1 MFKQDAFSRWVPRV
15 IWHYGLAVASVAM
28 ALAVTQSLERYTTL
42 RTPLF
47 FAAILISAWVGGIG
61 PGLLAVGLATL
72 AIGYYFA
79 PPDRMGPESLDL
91 PFLIAFTLLAL
102 LITWISA
109 KRKGME
115 KALKRAHD
123 NLEAKVE
130 ERTADL
136 QRTNKELQT
145 EITERKHAEEELQQA
160 QMELA
165 HVTRLTTLGELTA
178 SIAHEVNQPLAAVSL
193 NANACLRW
201 LGGKTPNLHES
212 HLALER
218 IVREAERANEVIGRI
233 RALAKK
239 TPPRKDR
246 VDINEVLLETIAL
259 TRGELR
265 RNRVELH
272 TQLADGLPRVL
283 ADRIQLQQVILNL
296 IINGIEAMSGVG
308 EGRRELLISSAKH
321 EDGGV
326 LVAVRDSGVGLDSK
340 GPDQL
345 FKPFHTTKPNGM
357 GMGLAISRSI
367 IEAHVG
373 RLWATA
379 NAPRGAS
386 FQFTLPIDGE
396 EWS

>member
-1 MFKQDAFSRWVPRV
+1 MFKSDAFSRRVPRI
-15 IWHYGLAVASVAM
+15 IWHYGLAAASVAM

-72 AIGYYFA
+72 AIGYYFD
-79 PPDRMGPESLDL
+79 PPKRLPPESLDL

-102 LITWISA
+102 VITWISA

-115 KALKRAHD
+115 DALKRAHHE
-123 NLEAKVE
+123 LEAKVE

-160 QMELA
+160 QAELA

-201 LGGKTPNLHES
+201 LGGEAPNLHES
-212 HLALER
+212 HLALQR
-218 IVREAERANEVIGRI
+218 IIKEAERASEVIGRI

-246 VDINEVLLETIAL
+246 VDINEVLLEVIAL
-259 TRGELR
+259 ARSELR
-265 RNRVELH
+265 RNRVELQ
-272 TQLADGLPRVL
+272 TQLADGLPLAL
-283 ADRIQLQQVILNL
+283 ADRVQLQQVILNL
-296 IINGIEAMSGVG
+296 IINGVEAMNGVSG
-308 EGRRELLISSAKH
+308 GRRELLVRSAKH
-321 EDGGV
+321 EDAGM
-326 LVAVRDSGVGLDSK
+326 LVAVRDSGAGLDSASF
-340 GPDQL
+340 DQI
-345 FKPFHTTKPNGM
+345 FNPFYTTKPNGM
-357 GMGLAISRSI
+357 GMGLTISRSI
-367 IEAHVG
+367 IEAHGG

-379 NAPRGAS
+379 NAPRGAI

-396 EWS
+396 E

>member
-1 MFKQDAFSRWVPRV
+1 MFKPDAFSRRVPRV
-15 IWHYGLAVASVAM
+15 VWHYGLAVASVAM

-72 AIGYYFA
+72 AIGYYFD
-79 PPDRMGPESLDL
+79 PPDHMGPKSLDL
-91 PFLIAFTLLAL
+91 PFLIAFTLLGL
-102 LITWISA
+102 LITWMSA

-115 KALKRAHD
+115 EALKRAHD
-123 NLEAKVE
+123 ELEAKVG

-136 QRTNKELQT
+136 QRANKELQS

-160 QMELA
+160 QAELA

-201 LGGKTPNLHES
+201 LGGKAPNLKES
-212 HLALER
+212 QLALQR
-218 IVREAERANEVIGRI
+218 IIREAERASEVIGRI

-246 VDINEVLLETIAL
+246 VDINEVLLEVIAL
-259 TRGELR
+259 ARGELR
-265 RNRVELH
+265 RNHVALH
-272 TQLADGLPRVL
+272 TQLADGLPLVL
-283 ADRIQLQQVILNL
+283 GDRIQLQQVILNL
-296 IINGIEAMSGVG
+296 IINGIEAMNGVS
-308 EGRRELLISSAKH
+308 EGRRELLVRSAKH
-321 EDGGV
+321 EVTGM
-326 LVAVRDSGVGLDSK
+326 LVAVRDSGTGLDAASF
-340 GPDQL
+340 DQI
-345 FKPFHTTKPNGM
+345 FNPFYTTKPNGM

-367 IEAHVG
+367 IEAHGG
-373 RLWATA
+373 RLWATQ
-379 NAPRGAS
+379 NEDEGATI
-386 FQFTLPIDGE
+386 QFTLPLNT
-396 EWS
+396 

>member
-1 MFKQDAFSRWVPRV
+1 MFKSDAFSRRVPRV

-47 FAAILISAWVGGIG
+47 FAAIMISAWVGGIG

-72 AIGYYFA
+72 AIGYYFD
-79 PPDRMGPESLDL
+79 PPHRIVTESRDL
-91 PFLIAFTLLAL
+91 LFLIAFTLMAL

-115 KALKRAHD
+115 DALKRAHD
-123 NLEAKVE
+123 ELEAKVE

-160 QMELA
+160 HAELT

-178 SIAHEVNQPLAAVSL
+178 SIAHEVNQPLTAVAL

-201 LGGKTPNLHES
+201 LGGKAPNLKES
-212 HLALER
+212 QLALQR
-218 IVREAERANEVIGRI
+218 IIREAERASEVIGRI
-233 RALAKK
+233 RTLAKK
-239 TPPRKDR
+239 TPPRKER
-246 VDINEVLLETIAL
+246 TDINDVLLEVIAL
-259 TRGELR
+259 ARGELR
-265 RNRVELH
+265 RHRVALQ
-272 TQLADGLPRVL
+272 TQLADGLPPVL

-296 IINGIEAMSGVG
+296 IINGIEAMSGIS
-308 EGRRELLISSAKH
+308 ERPRELLIRSAKH

-326 LVAVRDSGVGLDSK
+326 LVAVRDSGVGLDAGSV
-340 GPDQL
+340 DHI
-345 FKPFHTTKPNGM
+345 FNPFYTTKPNGM

-367 IEAHVG
+367 IEAHGG

-379 NAPRGAS
+379 NMPSGTI

-396 EWS
+396 E